1 MPELVDAAL
10 DWMSK
15 HPYLCVALFLLLF
28 FGGFAISVHIGIDIR

>member
-1 MPELVDAAL
+1 VPELVDAAL

-15 HPYLCVALFLLLF
+15 HPYLCVALFLF